1 MLYKNCGNKN
11 LTSNTGLRFRKLSFS
26 TIFHKFQETKKI
38 MRKLN
43 VSISDIEYNKFG
55 LKEETLTFTDFIKLI
70 SKELT
75 RQNLS
80 KCLELAEKYG
90 MSKMTMDEIAD
101 DVKAVRQNA
110 KNRN

>member
-1 MLYKNCGNKN
+1 
-11 LTSNTGLRFRKLSFS
+11 
-26 TIFHKFQETKKI
+26 
-38 MRKLN
+38 MRTLN

-55 LKEETLTFTDFIKLI
+55 LKNEKLTFTDFVDLV

-75 RQNLS
+75 RQNLN

-90 MSKMTMDEIAD
+90 MSKMTMDEITNE
-101 DVKAVRQNA
+101 VRSVRKNA

>member
-1 MLYKNCGNKN
+1 
-11 LTSNTGLRFRKLSFS
+11 
-26 TIFHKFQETKKI
+26 
-38 MRKLN
+38 MRTLN

-55 LKEETLTFTDFIKLI
+55 LKEEKLTFTDFIDLV

-80 KCLELAEKYG
+80 KCLELSDKYG
-90 MSKMTMDEIAD
+90 ISKMTMDEITNE
-101 DVKAVRQNA
+101 VKAVRKNA